1 MLIMAY
7 LGKLRFNDKCEYE
20 VQNGVETTNLNEL
33 FNTMLFDTVQ
43 LSIMNGNGDILV
55 DTIDKLT
62 LQEFYKS
69 WTGKRRY
76 KKKNN
81 TMQHN
86 KNNKL
91 YTYRIGN
98 FDFDNEI
105 LQDYIDKKIMISV
118 KEMEKEDIEDLEN
131 MQKVD
136 KER

>member
-43 LSIMNGNGDILV
+43 LSIMNGNGDVLV

-69 WTGKRRY
+69 WTGKRKY
-76 KKKNN
+76 NKKNN
-81 TMQHN
+81 TIKHN

-91 YTYRIGN
+91 YTYRIGSL
-98 FDFDNEI
+98 DFDNEI

>member
-7 LGKLRFNDKCEYE
+7 LGKLRFNDNGEYE
-20 VQNGVETTNLNEL
+20 IHNNVETTNLNEL

-69 WTGKRRY
+69 WTGKRKY
-76 KKKNN
+76 NKKNN
-81 TMQHN
+81 TIKHN

-91 YTYRIGN
+91 YTYRIGSL
-98 FDFDNEI
+98 DFDNEI
-105 LQDYIDKKIMISV
+105 LQDYIDKEIVISV
-118 KEMEKEDIEDLEN
+118 KEMEKEDIEDLANINKE
-131 MQKVD
+131 D

>member
-1 MLIMAY
+1 MAY
-7 LGKLRFNDKCEYE
+7 LGTLRFNDKCEYE
-20 VQNGVETTNLNEL
+20 VNNNVEITNLNEL
-33 FNTMLFDTVQ
+33 FNTMLWDTVQ
-43 LSIMNGNGDILV
+43 LSIMNGNGDVLV

-69 WTGKRRY
+69 WTGKRKY
-76 KKKNN
+76 NKKNN
-81 TMQHN
+81 TIKHN

-91 YTYRIGN
+91 YTYRIGKL
-98 FDFDNEI
+98 DFDDEI
-105 LQDYIDKKIMISV
+105 LQDCIDKEIMISV